1 MSESC
6 ILGPQP
12 HSHVR
17 CRDWASDLVLF
28 RRGAELMCRTH
39 TPIEVDGQTC
49 VGQATLDG
57 NCRIESEEFA
67 LSLEEI

>member
-17 CRDWASDLVLF
+17 CRAWTGDLVLF
-28 RRGAELMCRTH
+28 RRGEDLMCRTQS
-39 TPIEVDGQTC
+39 PVEIDGQTC
-49 VGQATLDG
+49 IGQAAVSGD
-57 NCRIESEEFA
+57 CRIESEDFA